1 MGDNSLLKFFFS
13 GKRGHGT
20 MVVLLI
26 ALDAALLCLSWF
38 CAYWLRFSMPFY
50 FPKLINPFRVY
61 LLFTPVMVLAW
72 ISVCFFFGLY
82 RRVGRMS
89 LMMELTAVF
98 KAFLL
103 GLLVSM
109 SLAFLL
115 KDLNLGRS
123 VIIFMGGLSL
133 VTLITSRVII
143 RGIER
148 ALWRRGQLTVRALVV
163 GAGESGIR
171 TVQKLQDSREIG
183 YTVVGFID
191 KDEKKHGQIIGGV
204 PVLGGEKDINT
215 VIAAHDIGDVFFAIP
230 NISHHRVFDIIS
242 SCPRKH
248 TSFHIVTDVF
258 DVISDGTPIGMIG
271 SFPVIDLKGEGVWIG
286 YEAVKRVVDIGIAL
300 TGIILTFPLWICAV
314 LWIKI
319 DSKGPVFFS
328 QSRVGKDG
336 KPFNIYKFRTMHP
349 GTEAYARSPKSRT
362 DSRITRSGRFLRKFS
377 LDELPQLIN
386 VIVGDMSIVGPR
398 PEMPFIVAKYKEW
411 EKKRLSVRPGITG
424 LWQVIGRKDLPLEEN
439 IQYDFFYIKNRTLVM
454 DLSIILRT
462 LPALLSRKGAY

>member
-1 MGDNSLLKFFFS
+1 MGDSGLLRFLFS
-13 GKRGHGT
+13 GKRGHST
-20 MVVLLI
+20 IIVLLI

-38 CAYWLRFSMPFY
+38 CAYWLRFSIPFY

-61 LLFTPVMVLAW
+61 LLFTPVMVFIW

-82 RRVGRMS
+82 RRIGRMS
-89 LMMELTAVF
+89 LVMEFNSVF

-133 VTLITSRVII
+133 ATLTMSRVIVRNVE
-143 RGIER
+143 RG
-148 ALWRRGQLTVRALVV
+148 LWRRGLLTAKAIVV

-171 TVQKLQDSREIG
+171 TVQKLQDSREVG
-183 YTVVGFID
+183 YEVVGFID
-191 KDEKKHGQIIGGV
+191 KDEKKHGKIVGGL
-204 PVLGGEKDINT
+204 PVLGGEKDIDT
-215 VIAAHDIGDVFFAIP
+215 VIAAYDIGDVFFAIP
-230 NISHHRVFDIIS
+230 NISHHKIFDIIS
-242 SCPRKH
+242 SCQRKR
-248 TSFHIVTDVF
+248 TSFHIITDVF
-258 DVISDGTPIGMIG
+258 DVISDGTPIDMIG
-271 SFPVIDLKGEGVWIG
+271 SFPVVDLKGEGVWIG
-286 YEAVKRVVDIGIAL
+286 YDAIKRVMDIFIAL
-300 TGIILTFPLWICAV
+300 SAIVLTFPLWFCAV

-319 DSKGPVFFS
+319 DSRGPVFFS

-336 KPFNIYKFRTMHP
+336 RPFDILKFRTMYAE
-349 GTEAYARSPKSRT
+349 TEAYARSPKSST
-362 DSRITRSGRFLRKFS
+362 DSRITRSGRLLRKFS

-386 VIVGDMSIVGPR
+386 VITGDMSIVGPR
-398 PEMPFIVAKYKEW
+398 PEMPFIVARYKEW

-439 IQYDFFYIKNRTLVM
+439 IQYDFLYIKNRSLVM
-454 DLSIILRT
+454 DISIIMRT

>member
-1 MGDNSLLKFFFS
+1 VGNSGLPSLLFS
-13 GKRGHGT
+13 GKRGHRT
-20 MVVLLI
+20 IVVLLI
-26 ALDAALLCLSWF
+26 VLDALLLCLSWF
-38 CAYWLRFSMPFY
+38 CAYWLRFSVPFY

-61 LLFTPVMVLAW
+61 LLFTPVMVLVW
-72 ISVCFFFGLY
+72 ISVCSFFGLY
-82 RRVGRMS
+82 RRVSRTS
-89 LMMELTAVF
+89 LVREFNAVF

-133 VTLITSRVII
+133 VTLTMSRVIV
-143 RGIER
+143 RSIER
-148 ALWRRGQLTVRALVV
+148 KLWDRGLLTVRAIVV

-183 YTVVGFID
+183 YDVAGFID
-191 KDEKKHGQIIGGV
+191 NDEKKRGKRVGGL
-204 PVLGGEKDINT
+204 PVLGREKDIND
-215 VIAAHDIGDVFFAIP
+215 VIVAHDIGDVFFAIP
-230 NISHHRVFDIIS
+230 NISHHRIFDIIS

-258 DVISDGTPIGMIG
+258 DVISDTTPIDMIG
-271 SFPVIDLKGEGVWIG
+271 SFPVVDLKGEGAGIG
-286 YEAVKRVVDIGIAL
+286 YEAIKRLMDIVISLSAL
-300 TGIILTFPLWICAV
+300 VLTFPLWICAV
-314 LWIKI
+314 IWIKI
-319 DSKGPVFFS
+319 DSRGPVFFL
-328 QSRVGKDG
+328 QSRVGKNG
-336 KPFNIYKFRTMHP
+336 KSFDIIKFRTMHT
-349 GTEAYARSPKSRT
+349 GTEAYARSPKSSE
-362 DSRITRSGRFLRKFS
+362 DSRITRSGRLLRKFS

-386 VIVGDMSIVGPR
+386 VIAGDMSIVGPR
-398 PEMPFIVAKYKEW
+398 PEMPFIVARYKEW

-439 IQYDFFYIKNRTLVM
+439 IQYDFFYIKNRSLVM
-454 DLSIILRT
+454 DISIILRT